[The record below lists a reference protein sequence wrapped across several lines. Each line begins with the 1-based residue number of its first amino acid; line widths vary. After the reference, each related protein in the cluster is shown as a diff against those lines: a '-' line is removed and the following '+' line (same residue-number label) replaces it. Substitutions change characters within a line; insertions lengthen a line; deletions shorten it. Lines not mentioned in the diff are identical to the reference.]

1 MLEAVVVHAGY
12 GSGESAVKAL
22 DGVSCRIERG
32 SVLVLVGANGS
43 GKTTLGRL
51 LCGMELASG
60 GRIVADGHDPALGA
74 EERLQVRSLV
84 GFCQQNPV
92 DQIVSSTVY
101 DEVAFG
107 PRNLGLDEDA
117 VGERVAS
124 ALERCGLI
132 GYERRATTELSG
144 GEQQR
149 LALAGVLA
157 MRPRYL
163 VLDEP
168 TSQLDA
174 TARTEFRALVRALAA
189 DEDVG
194 VVLITHDP
202 LEVLE
207 ADDVLVLEE
216 GREAWEGPPC
226 EFLLGR
232 EDLWCAVMPHDAYV
246 DALRKAL
253 MSGYAAIEP
262 DVGLPEPEALA
273 AWLVEHGRSASDGRR
288 PDGTPSAHSN
298 LGACSGLCLDNVSF
312 SYGDRPALQRV
323 DLTSMHGRVLLLS
336 GCSGSGKST
345 LVRVAAGLYEP
356 DEGQVALDG
365 AAVHAGSVGL
375 SFQNPEQQFFLDSVH
390 DEIAFAPRNL
400 GCPEDEVERR
410 VLHATQL
417 VGLDVS
423 LLARDPFALSGGQA
437 RLAAIASVLSL
448 ETGVY
453 LLDEPTAGL
462 DAGGRQAVHQ
472 LVLGLAWE
480 GAVVL
485 VVSHDVGE
493 WLDVADDAI
502 LMRDG
507 SIVWSGLTAELQ
519 SDTVP
524 FEMSGLDAPLGVRLR
539 KALAGMSAVREA
551 SVR

>member
-1 MLEAVVVHAGY
+1 MLEAVAVHACY
-12 GSGESAVKAL
+12 GSGESAVEAL
-22 DGVSCRIERG
+22 GGVSCRIERG
-32 SVLVLVGANGS
+32 SVLALVGANGS

-60 GRIVADGHDPALGA
+60 GRIVADGHDPARGA

-132 GYERRATTELSG
+132 GCERRVTTELSG

-174 TARTEFRALVRALAA
+174 AARTGFRSLVHTLAA

-207 ADDVLVLEE
+207 ADGVLVLEE
-216 GREAWEGPPC
+216 GREAWEGSPQD
-226 EFLLGR
+226 FLLGQR
-232 EDLWCAVMPHDAYV
+232 ELWCAVMPHDAYV

-253 MSGYAAIEP
+253 MSGYATIEP

-273 AWLVEHGRSASDGRR
+273 AWLAEHGGDALDGRR
-288 PDGTPSAHSN
+288 GGGTPSARSN
-298 LGACSGLCLDNVSF
+298 PDAGSGLRLDDVSF
-312 SYGDRPALQRV
+312 SYGDRLALRQV
-323 DLTSMHGRVLLLS
+323 NLTSMHGRVLLLS

-410 VLHATQL
+410 VKHATQL
-417 VGLDVS
+417 VGLDGT

-437 RLAAIASVLSL
+437 RRAAIASVLSL
-448 ETGVY
+448 ETGAY

-472 LVLGLAWE
+472 LVLGLVRE

-493 WLDVADDAI
+493 WLDVADDAV

-507 SIVWSGLTAELQ
+507 SIVWSGPAAELQ
-519 SDTVP
+519 SDTAP

-539 KALAGMSAVREA
+539 KALVGMSAVREA
-551 SVR
+551 SAR

>member
-1 MLEAVVVHAGY
+1 MLEAVAVHAGY
-12 GSGESAVKAL
+12 GSGESAVEAL

-32 SVLVLVGANGS
+32 SVLALVGANGS

-216 GREAWEGPPC
+216 GREAWEGLPH
-226 EFLLGR
+226 EFLLGQ
-232 EDLWCAVMPHDAYV
+232 EELWCAVMPHDAYV

-253 MSGYAAIEP
+253 MSGFAAIEP
-262 DVGLPEPEALA
+262 DVGLLEPEMLA

-410 VLHATQL
+410 VLYAAQL
-417 VGLDVS
+417 VGFDGT

-472 LVLGLAWE
+472 LVLGLARE

-539 KALAGMSAVREA
+539 KALAGMSAAREA